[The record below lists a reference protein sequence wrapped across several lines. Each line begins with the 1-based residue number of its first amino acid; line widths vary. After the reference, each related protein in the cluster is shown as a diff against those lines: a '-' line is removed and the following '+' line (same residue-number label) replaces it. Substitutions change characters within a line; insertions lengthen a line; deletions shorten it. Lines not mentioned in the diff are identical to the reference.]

1 MFAEQEWIGKNHVT
15 RQALTKARDLILG
28 IAVLILVI
36 LAGCIAAAC
45 GPAKPSAPPVAAG
58 PTPTVTVPFDMPV
71 TIAISGRFGEQA
83 LAVLDTQIARF
94 EAANPD
100 IKVEVIRAA
109 SSSAKRRQEFI
120 NSLENADT
128 RIDVY
133 LLHDTW
139 LTEFATSGWLLPLD
153 DYARSW
159 EIETDAFLPA
169 TVEASTI
176 DSELWAL
183 PWTAD
188 GGMLY
193 YRRDLLDKQGYV
205 PPTTWADLQS
215 IALEIQAK
223 EKLPHGFVWQ
233 GAANESLT
241 CNTLEF
247 VWAHGGNVLDDTGD
261 VTFDSPETR
270 AALQQMSDL
279 VTSGASP
286 PDITSFN
293 ESKALGAFQNG
304 EAIFMRN
311 WSSAWAQL
319 DETDAPLAGQVGLA
333 PLPTSCLFGQSLAL
347 SVHSSYSEQAFRFM
361 AFLAS
366 YEQQLQI
373 LRQGDQLPALETVY
387 GDAQVLAE
395 APFTRALHA
404 ALSITR
410 PRPQSP
416 AYVQLSEAIYTE
428 VAEMLQGHQTVIA
441 TAINAQGR
449 IEAISR

>member
-1 MFAEQEWIGKNHVT
+1 MVKNDVSE
-15 RQALTKARDLILG
+15 QALTKARDRIPRIAAFILIF
-28 IAVLILVI
+28 
-36 LAGCIAAAC
+36 LAGCIVATC
-45 GPAKPSAPPVAAG
+45 GPTKPSAPSVATG
-58 PTPTVTVPFDMPV
+58 PTATVTVPFDMPV
-71 TIAISGRFGEQA
+71 TIAIAGRFGEQA

-100 IKVEVIRAA
+100 ITVEVIRA
-109 SSSAKRRQEFI
+109 SSSPAQSRQEFI
-120 NSLENADT
+120 TSLETADA

-133 LLHDTW
+133 LLQDTW
-139 LTEFATSGWLLPLD
+139 LTEFATNGWLLALD

-159 EIETDAFLPA
+159 EIEIDAFLPS

-176 DSELWAL
+176 DGQLWAL
-183 PWTAD
+183 PWAAD

-193 YRRDLLDKQGYV
+193 YRQDLLDKQGYI
-205 PPTTWADLQS
+205 PPTTWADLQA
-215 IALEIQAK
+215 IALEIQAR

-247 VWAHGGNVLDDTGD
+247 VWASGGEVLDDTGN

-270 AALQQMSDL
+270 SALQQMSDL
-279 VTSGASP
+279 VTSGTSP
-286 PDITSFN
+286 PDITSYS
-293 ESKALGAFQNG
+293 ESKALTAFQNG

-311 WSSAWAQL
+311 WSFAWALLNQ
-319 DETDAPLAGQVGLA
+319 TDGLLAGQVGLA

-361 AFLAS
+361 AFLTS

-373 LRQGDQLPALETVY
+373 LLQGGQLPALETVY
-387 GDAQVLAE
+387 HDDKVLSE
-395 APFTRALHA
+395 APSLRDLRA
-404 ALSITR
+404 ALSVTR

-416 AYVQLSEAIYTE
+416 AYLQLSEAIYTE
-428 VAEMLQGHQTVIA
+428 VNTMLHGEQTVA
-441 TAINAQGR
+441 TTAATVQER
-449 IEAISR
+449 IEAIIR

>member
-1 MFAEQEWIGKNHVT
+1 MSKNDVST
-15 RQALTKARDLILG
+15 QDLTKAKGRNRW
-28 IAVLILVI
+28 IAVPILII
-36 LAGCIAAAC
+36 LAGSIAAAC
-45 GPAKPSAPPVAAG
+45 SPAKPSAPPVITG

-71 TIAISGRFGEQA
+71 TISISGRFGEQA

-100 IKVEVIRAA
+100 IKVEVIRA
-109 SSSAKRRQEFI
+109 SSSSEQRRQEFI
-120 NSLENADT
+120 TSLENADT
-128 RIDVY
+128 GIDVY

-139 LTEFATSGWLLPLD
+139 LTEFAANGWLLPLGNYASSWGIGLD
-153 DYARSW
+153 DY
-159 EIETDAFLPA
+159 LPS
-169 TVEASTI
+169 TVEASTV
-176 DSELWAL
+176 DGQLWAL

-193 YRRDLLDKQGYV
+193 YRQDLLDRQGYT

-215 IALEIQAK
+215 IALELQAK
-223 EKLPHGFVWQ
+223 EKLPYGFVWQ

-247 VWAHGGNVLDDTGD
+247 VWAFGGEVLDGAGN

-293 ESKALGAFQNG
+293 ESKALSTFQLG
-304 EAIFMRN
+304 QAVFMRN
-311 WSSAWAQL
+311 WSFAWAQIN
-319 DETDAPLAGQVGLA
+319 ETDAPVAGQVGLA
-333 PLPTSCLFGQSLAL
+333 PLPTSCLFGQSLGL
-347 SVHSSYSEQAFRFM
+347 SVHSSYSEQAFDFM

-366 YEQQLQI
+366 YEQQLQ
-373 LRQGDQLPALETVY
+373 LLGQGGQLPALEAVY
-387 GDAQVLAE
+387 QDAEVLAE
-395 APFTRALHA
+395 SPFTRDLHA

-410 PRPQSP
+410 ARPQSQ
-416 AYVQLSEAIYTE
+416 AYPQLSEAIYTE
-428 VAEMLQGHQTVIA
+428 VAKLLQGRQTVTT
-441 TAINAQGR
+441 TAANAQDR

>member
-1 MFAEQEWIGKNHVT
+1 M
-15 RQALTKARDLILG
+15 KAMDRVPV
-28 IAVLILVI
+28 IAAFVLIFLAACLV
-36 LAGCIAAAC
+36 ATC
-45 GPAKPSAPPVAAG
+45 GPAKPSVPPVIAG

-71 TIAISGRFGEQA
+71 TIGISGRFGEPA

-100 IKVEVIRAA
+100 IKVEVIRA
-109 SSSAKRRQEFI
+109 SSSSEQRRQEFI

-139 LTEFATSGWLLPLD
+139 LTEFATNGWLLPLD
-153 DYARSW
+153 DYARSRRLAL
-159 EIETDAFLPA
+159 DDYFPS
-169 TVEASTI
+169 TVEGSTV
-176 DSELWAL
+176 EGQLWAL

-193 YRRDLLDKQGYV
+193 YRQDLLDKQGYT
-205 PPTTWADLQS
+205 PPTTWADLQA
-215 IALEIQAK
+215 IALEIQTK
-223 EKLPHGFVWQ
+223 EELPYGFVWQ

-247 VWAHGGNVLDDTGD
+247 VWSQGGDVLDDAGN
-261 VTFDSPETR
+261 VVFDSRETR
-270 AALQQMSDL
+270 TALQQMSDL
-279 VTSGASP
+279 VTSGTSP

-293 ESKALGAFQNG
+293 ESKALSTFQSG
-304 EAIFMRN
+304 QAVFMRN
-311 WSSAWAQL
+311 WSFAWAQL
-319 DETDAPLAGQVGLA
+319 NETDAPLAGQVGLA

-373 LRQGDQLPALETVY
+373 LRQGGQLPAMETVY
-387 GDAQVLAE
+387 RDAQVLAE
-395 APFTRALHA
+395 APVTRDLHA
-404 ALSITR
+404 ALSTSR

-416 AYVQLSEAIYTE
+416 AYPQLSEAIYTE
-428 VAEMLQGHQTVIA
+428 VAEMLKGHQTVTA
-441 TAINAQGR
+441 TAANAQGR